1 MRVRPLTLT
10 RREALSLAPPEPS
23 TSEPTVTGCVG
34 EVRGAALYVGISSR
48 TGRPTF
54 DRLPPVAHFGQRVAG
69 GTPVSFAQVFDEVP
83 R

>member
-1 MRVRPLTLT
+1 M
-10 RREALSLAPPEPS
+10 
-23 TSEPTVTGCVG
+23 TGCVG